1 MNLLAYLML
10 NKKLKLLK
18 FIIGIIIMN
27 TPTEPQKLKK
37 TGVVF
42 NTSANNIGYLI
53 MLCCLLEPS
62 LVLAKDD
69 TSEIKKLRQQMLEYQ
84 EQAKANS
91 ERLQELEKKEAL
103 RKSDTTLGINNGNTS
118 PSVTTGNVTA
128 KKLNRQE
135 ESDLEAPVAGKI
147 PKDRY
152 LSSFYDNGFKLS
164 TNDNR
169 FSLAINGLVQARYT
183 LNVPSKYTGDTNQGF
198 DLALGRLFFSGT
210 AFDPNLSYFFFYQS
224 SSLNNNNQVQ
234 TIDWWGKYQ
243 LNDIGIKAGRI
254 LPQYSRQ
261 FYTDIG
267 KYLFMDLQQP
277 EYAFSLQRTPGIEL
291 SHKVGKWTTSL
302 TVGNS
307 VRALDSAGEENF
319 GAKLAGIGRVVYD
332 VLDPYTYVQETI
344 PDVVETPQLSV
355 GLAGGYNPIDANSS
369 LQNTIKGMDTY
380 NVTADIGYRYKLFSA
395 EGAFFGRKDHNPL
408 SINPASTDSN
418 NYGWYGQAGYYL
430 IPKRLE
436 LAGTANQV
444 AFENQNGSPYKN
456 QTIGSVGLNY
466 YFYEHHFKLQS
477 DYSYISGHDWT
488 GHGLEDN
495 RVRLQAQV
503 YF

>member
-1 MNLLAYLML
+1 MN
-10 NKKLKLLK
+10 KL
-18 FIIGIIIMN
+18 I
-27 TPTEPQKLKK
+27 EPQKFKQ
-37 TGVVF
+37 TGGIF
-42 NTSANNIGYLI
+42 HKQSNKIAYPLL
-53 MLCCLLEPS
+53 LCCVFAPS
-62 LVLAKDD
+62 QVLAKDD
-69 TSEIKKLRQQMLEYQ
+69 NSEIKKLRKQMQEFQ
-84 EQAKANS
+84 EQAKATS
-91 ERLQELEKKEAL
+91 ERLQELEKKETQ
-103 RKSDTTLGINNGNTS
+103 RNNENTLGTNRGNGF
-118 PSVTTGNVTA
+118 PSIATDTATA
-128 KKLNRQE
+128 KKRNVQE
-135 ESDLEAPVAGKI
+135 EPDLEAPVAAKV

-152 LSSFYDNGFKLS
+152 LSGFYDNGFKLS

-169 FSLAINGLVQARYT
+169 FSLAVNGLVQARYT
-183 LNVPSKYTGDTNQGF
+183 LNAPSKYTGDTNQGF

-224 SSLNNNNQVQ
+224 STLGDNNLVQ

-243 LNDIGIKAGRI
+243 LSDIGIKAGRI

-277 EYAFSLQRTPGIEL
+277 EYAFSLQRTPGIEF
-291 SHKVGKWTTSL
+291 SNKTGKWTTSL
-302 TVGNS
+302 TIGNS
-307 VRALDSAGEENF
+307 VRALDSAGQENL
-319 GAKLAGIGRVVYD
+319 GAKLAGIGRIVYD
-332 VLDPYTYVQETI
+332 VLDPYTYVQESI
-344 PDVVETPQLSV
+344 PDIVETPQFSLGV
-355 GLAGGYNPIDANSS
+355 AGGYNPIDADSK

-380 NVTADIGYRYKLFSA
+380 NVTADIGYRYKLFST
-395 EGAFFGRKDHNPL
+395 EGAFFWRQDTN
-408 SINPASTDSN
+408 STSVNPASTISN
-418 NYGWYGQAGYYL
+418 DYGWYGQAGYYL
-430 IPKRLE
+430 LPKRLE

-444 AFENQNGSPYKN
+444 VFQHDNGSSYKN

-477 DYSYISGHDWT
+477 DYSYISGQDWT